1 MEMNEFIRMFLRMFI
16 QVGPYLVVL
25 VVLGYIIKLQEKKA
39 KEREEEQ
46 KKGII
51 KTHYVVKTEKYS
63 Q

>member
-1 MEMNEFIRMFLRMFI
+1 MNEFIRMFLRMFI
-16 QVGPYLVVL
+16 QVGPYLVVF

-39 KEREEEQ
+39 KERE
-46 KKGII
+46 KGII

>member
-16 QVGPYLVVL
+16 QVGPYLVVF

-46 KKGII
+46 KKRDY
-51 KTHYVVKTEKYS
+51 KNTLCCNTEKYS